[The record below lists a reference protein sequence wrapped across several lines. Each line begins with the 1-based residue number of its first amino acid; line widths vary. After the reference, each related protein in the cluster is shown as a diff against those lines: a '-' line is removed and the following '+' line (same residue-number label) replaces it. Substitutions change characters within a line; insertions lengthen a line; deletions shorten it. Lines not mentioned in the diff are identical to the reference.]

1 MDGERPAPVPLNLIN
16 EIAKVG
22 HILYTYDDCDSYI
35 DNALS
40 YVTTGIHQG
49 YQILFIDNEVK
60 YRRLLGRLEEA
71 LSAEQ
76 LEDVHYI
83 DNFEFYRQYGDFHCD
98 SIIHHFERILRPF
111 LDRQIPVRTW
121 AHVQWNEKERDN
133 IHITLE
139 EFERKADGPV
149 IGNGLMS
156 VCAYNAREISASLQ
170 NVLLETHEYL
180 MTDRE
185 FIASPLYKSSQV
197 LEGTFPSLSV
207 QSQLLNEQ
215 KQLLIEKETAEQMSK
230 IKNEFI
236 AMMNHEI
243 RTPMN
248 GVLGMTELLSETNLD
263 HEQTEYLDAI
273 RKSGESLLRIIND
286 ILDFSKIESGR
297 AYAVNEPFRI
307 RDCIAEV
314 LDVLLLKILEKDLD
328 IKVSVDPD
336 IPERI
341 TGDYNRLR
349 QVLLNLIENAVKFT
363 EDGGIN
369 ISVSSLF
376 QSGRRI
382 QLQVTIRDTG
392 IGIPEEALKNLFQPF
407 YQVDNGLTRKVEGT
421 GLGLAIS
428 KKLVEL
434 MGGEIM
440 VRVPEEPG
448 TAFLFTAEFGM
459 IPTESR
465 AAAAEE
471 GSGKFPYSMRV
482 LVAEDNEINQLI
494 LKKRLEKLGHTVTIA
509 ANGREAVR
517 SAVSIPY
524 DIILMDVRM
533 PVMDGLEAAQVI
545 RNTLAPGQ
553 VPYMVALTA
562 NSLRDDRGKCL
573 DNGMD
578 EYLTKPVNN
587 EELAAVLE
595 KAAGRKADRDKA
607 LNMPENR

>member
-1 MDGERPAPVPLNLIN
+1 M
-16 EIAKVG
+16 
-22 HILYTYDDCDSYI
+22 YTYDDIDSYI
-35 DNALS
+35 DNAVS
-40 YVTTGIHQG
+40 YVVTGIHQG
-49 YQILFIDNEVK
+49 CHILFIDNEVT

-71 LSAEQ
+71 LSADQ
-76 LEDVHYI
+76 LEDVHYV

-98 SIIHHFERILRPF
+98 SIINHFERILKPF
-111 LDRQIPVRTW
+111 LDRQIRVRTW
-121 AHVQWNEKERDN
+121 AHVQWNARERDQ

-139 EFERKADGPV
+139 EFERKADSSV

-170 NVLLETHEYL
+170 NVLLKTHEYL

-185 FIASPLYKSSQV
+185 FIISPLHKGPDA
-197 LEGTFPSLSV
+197 LEAAAPSLAV

-215 KQLLIEKETAEQMSK
+215 KQLLIEKEAAEQMNR

-248 GVLGMTELLSETNLD
+248 GVLGMAELLSETNLD
-263 HEQTEYLDAI
+263 HEQAEYLDAI
-273 RKSGESLLRIIND
+273 RKSGESLLRIVND

-297 AYAVNEPFRI
+297 SYAENEPFRI
-307 RDCIAEV
+307 KDCIAEA
-314 LDVLLLKILEKDLD
+314 LDVLLLKILEKNLD

-336 IPERI
+336 IPEKI

-363 EDGGIN
+363 DEGGIH
-369 ISVSSLF
+369 ISVGSLVR
-376 QSGRRI
+376 SGGRI
-382 QLQVTIRDTG
+382 QLQITIRDTG
-392 IGIPEEALKNLFQPF
+392 IGIPEEAFKNLFQPF
-407 YQVDNGLTRKVEGT
+407 YQVDHGLTRRVKGT

-428 KKLVEL
+428 KRLVEL

-448 TAFLFTAEFGM
+448 AAFSFTVEFG
-459 IPTESR
+459 IPVESGS
-465 AAAAEE
+465 AAGEDS
-471 GSGKFPYSMRV
+471 SGKRLSSMRV

-494 LKKRLEKLGHTVTIA
+494 LKKRLERLGHTVTVA

-545 RNTLAPGQ
+545 RNTLAPDQ
-553 VPYMVALTA
+553 APYMVALTA
-562 NSLRDDRGKCL
+562 DSLRDDRGKCL
-573 DNGMD
+573 DYGMD
-578 EYLTKPVNN
+578 EYLTKPVDN
-587 EELAAVLE
+587 EALSAVLE
-595 KAAGRKADRDKA
+595 KAAVRAAESGKA
-607 LNMPENR
+607 LNMPDNR